1 MKTKMLF
8 ICMMVFYGTLS
19 DLPLWGQN
27 KYALGGATLPS
38 GARAGLSIAPLSAPN
53 FVFPQPSRFRYVS
66 GPQDLT
72 WDFAY
77 SPDGRF
83 LVIGGTGFT
92 EGLRLFNAKNLQL
105 IHEGAHY
112 TLIHNLTFSPDGK
125 TLTGGT
131 LGGRVLFLDT
141 PSLHISYAEN
151 PGFVLS
157 GGPVPIAWLSPDRST
172 LAMERGDIYTSVL
185 RWSDLRGNTT
195 RTVRRQKET
204 NGGFPIVLS
213 VGFDPTASTLATANQ
228 EGIIHLWGTG
238 SGKHL
243 QKFSQYVTVFDE
255 DYCDI
260 GVYEVNV
267 GEDFG
272 GREYWRSDDSDDS
285 GPPSPDRHVVIAT
298 HDHLYELGSRET
310 REDLTKI
317 IHVYEKTYKFK
328 AGHNTQCVSDW
339 VEVIQPLKRLIGHQD
354 TIWNVVYGT
363 EGEEI
368 ASAGYDDTI
377 RVWDVEGGYELTTFT
392 SQTLRFSNIAF
403 GRDGKALAVGNI
415 DGTIEVRMG
424 NQWWHPFQ
432 AHAGPVTS
440 VAFHPQWESYTVE
453 LESGESA
460 EVPVAPTLAS
470 AGTDG
475 TVRFWHLHLGSQ
487 RVSPRTAPWVFYSK
501 PLGSDEDFT
510 RVSTQFDPL
519 IDVGDIVTSVA
530 FSPDSH
536 TFAFGSWKGA
546 KVLKLWRPGQG
557 EKPIFHYDDPDFTPF
572 DPWKPVLSVAYSPAG
587 DTLAAG
593 CLDGT
598 INLQD
603 ISSISGTMPL
613 GILKGHKASVFKVVF
628 SADGRTLASGSDDGT
643 VLLWNRSPDRP
654 SLVLNLEPD
663 QSSDPD
669 ESDTDTDR
677 TDTGTDRTDTDE
689 SDTDTDETDTDR
701 SAETPSTPDSEAEV
715 NNERE
720 RVPGPDPVTFN
731 EIIQPEVLVT
741 AATPPVIYWIDD
753 GMLYRFAEDKG
764 TKIADS
770 VNGIAVGSDKFY
782 WTSTTGAAAGSIN
795 TANLDGSD
803 PTTLKTIMA
812 VPIGIAVDTANSKL
826 YWTNSRGRIQS
837 ATLNASG
844 IKNVMQNLSD
854 LTDIVVS
861 NGFIYWTEGG
871 NSIRRVNIS
880 GQKNT
885 QDVAVNLGTVGGLAI
900 SGGRIYWTEQT
911 GASAGTINA
920 ANLDGTQLKTLATL
934 RAVPMG
940 IAVDTVG
947 RKLYWTNSR
956 GRVQRAN
963 LDGTAIKNVVEGLTA
978 PGLLAIRRTQTATI
992 AAAPTHPGMQL
1003 MVLER
1008 DRRQEQIDLLIATA
1022 RPEKTRLLANYP
1034 NPFNPETWIPYELA
1048 TDTDVRITISNAQ
1061 GVVIRTLQLGQ
1072 QSAGYYT
1079 DRKRAAY
1086 WNGRNA
1092 LDEQVAS
1099 GIYFYQFET
1108 NEMSTV
1114 RKMVILK

>member
-1 MKTKMLF
+1 MKTKMIL

-19 DLPLWGQN
+19 DLPAWGQN
-27 KYALGGATLPS
+27 KYALGGLPS
-38 GARAGLSIAPLSAPN
+38 GARAGLSIAPLSIPGIDELK
-53 FVFPQPSRFRYVS
+53 QRSDSRYIW
-66 GPQDLT
+66 GPEDLT
-72 WDFAY
+72 WDFDY

-92 EGLRLFNAKNLQL
+92 EGLLLFNAKNLRLTHQ
-105 IHEGAHY
+105 GAHY
-112 TLIHNLTFSPDGK
+112 AFIHNLTFSPDGK
-125 TLTGGT
+125 TLAGGT
-131 LGGRVLFLDT
+131 LDGRVLLIDT

-151 PGFVLS
+151 TGFVTS

-172 LAMERGDIYTSVL
+172 LVMERGNIDTSVL
-185 RWSDLRGNTT
+185 RWSNLRGNVT
-195 RTVRRQKET
+195 RTVRRGKAT
-204 NGGFPIVLS
+204 NDGFPVVLS
-213 VGFDPTASTLATANQ
+213 VGFDPTARTFATANQ
-228 EGIIHLWGTG
+228 EGIIHLWETG
-238 SGKHL
+238 SGRHL
-243 QKFSQYVTVFDE
+243 QKFSQYRTLRDE

-267 GEDFG
+267 GDDFG

-285 GPPSPDRHVVIAT
+285 GPPSPDRYVLIAI
-298 HDHLYELGSRET
+298 HDDRYELGSRET
-310 REDLTKI
+310 PEDLEKI
-317 IHVYEKTYKFK
+317 IHIYETTYTSEEGGPTECGPSW
-328 AGHNTQCVSDW
+328 ASID
-339 VEVIQPLKRLIGHQD
+339 QPVKRLIGHQD

-368 ASAGYDDTI
+368 ASASYDDTI
-377 RVWDVEGGYELTTFT
+377 RVWDVESGHELTTFT
-392 SQTLRFSNIAF
+392 SHTLRFSNIAF
-403 GRDGKALAVGNI
+403 GRGGKALAVGNI

-424 NQWWHPFQ
+424 NRWWSPFQ

-510 RVSTQFDPL
+510 RVSTQFDPV

-530 FSPDSH
+530 FSPDAH

-546 KVLKLWRPGQG
+546 KVLKLWRPGRG
-557 EKPIFHYDDPDFTPF
+557 EKPIFHFDDPDFTPF
-572 DPWKPVLSVAYSPAG
+572 NPWKPVLSVAYSPAG

-603 ISSISGTMPL
+603 ISAIAGTMPI
-613 GILKGHKASVFKVVF
+613 GTLKGHKASVFKVVF

-654 SLVLNLEPD
+654 SLVLNLEPE

-669 ESDTDTDR
+669 GTDTDTDASDTDTN
-677 TDTGTDRTDTDE
+677 GT
-689 SDTDTDETDTDR
+689 DTDTDALDTDQ
-701 SAETPSTPDSEAEV
+701 STETTPTPDSEAEV

-720 RVPGPDPVTFN
+720 SVPEVDPVTFN
-731 EIIQPEVLVT
+731 EITLPEVSVA
-741 AATPPVIYWIDD
+741 AATPPVMYWIDD
-753 GMLYRFAEDKG
+753 GMLSRFAEDTT
-764 TKIADS
+764 TKIADN
-770 VNGIAVGSDKFY
+770 VNGVAVGSDTLY
-782 WTSTTGAAAGSIN
+782 WTSTTGASAGSIN
-795 TANLDGSD
+795 RANLNGSEA
-803 PTTLKTIMA
+803 TTLKTIA
-812 VPIGIAVDTANSKL
+812 SVPMGIAVDTVDGKL
-826 YWTNSRGRIQS
+826 YWTNSRGRIQR
-837 ATLNASG
+837 ANLDGTA
-844 IKNVMQNLSD
+844 IKNVVENLSD
-854 LTDIVVS
+854 PTHIVVS

-871 NSIRRVNIS
+871 NNIRRVNIS
-880 GQKNT
+880 GQRNT

-900 SGGRIYWTEQT
+900 GDGRIYWTEAT
-911 GASAGTINA
+911 GQSAGTINA
-920 ANLDGTQLKTLATL
+920 ANLDGTQFSTLKTIAS
-934 RAVPMG
+934 VPMG

-947 RKLYWTNSR
+947 RKLYWTNNR

-963 LDGTAIKNVVEGLTA
+963 LDGTAIKNVVEGLSA
-978 PGLLAIRRTQTATI
+978 PGLLAIGRTQAAIT

-1003 MVLER
+1003 TVLER
-1008 DRRQEQIDLLIATA
+1008 DRLQEQIDLLIATA
-1022 RPEKTRLLANYP
+1022 RPEQTLLLANYP

-1048 TDTDVRITISNAQ
+1048 TDTDVRITIYNAQ
-1061 GVVIRTLQLGQ
+1061 GAVIRTLQLGQ

-1079 DRKRAAY
+1079 DRQRAAY
-1086 WNGRNA
+1086 WDGRNA
-1092 LDEQVAS
+1092 LGEKVAS
-1099 GIYFYQFET
+1099 GVYFYQLET
-1108 NEMSTV
+1108 DEMSTM